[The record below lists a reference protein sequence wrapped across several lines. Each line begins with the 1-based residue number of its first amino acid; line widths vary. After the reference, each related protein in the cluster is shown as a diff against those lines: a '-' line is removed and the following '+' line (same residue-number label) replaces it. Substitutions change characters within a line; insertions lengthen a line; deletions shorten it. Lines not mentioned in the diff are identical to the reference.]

1 MVMVIGISSDSLND
15 HSRRERHSTNDV
27 FWSIFCLISPLLLG
41 AIDHYHAKLL
51 SIEVS
56 NAWALN

>member
-27 FWSIFCLISPLLLG
+27 FWSIFCL
-41 AIDHYHAKLL
+41 AMEHYHAKLL